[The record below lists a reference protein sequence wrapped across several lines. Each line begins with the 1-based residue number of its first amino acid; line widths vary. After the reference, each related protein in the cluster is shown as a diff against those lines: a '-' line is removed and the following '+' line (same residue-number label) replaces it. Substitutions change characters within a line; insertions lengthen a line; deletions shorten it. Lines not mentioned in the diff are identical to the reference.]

1 MNTIPLWLSNDGNLC
16 IYNALQAAY
25 EVSCW
30 AFGCLITL
38 VGLGCKGLFY
48 QSNLAKPLI
57 SGKQN
62 LLLFQ
67 NCPTSLHTNPFQ
79 GNPTRKFTRNWVIT
93 NNTINSKHVP
103 QPHMDHFQKN
113 HMGKSPKK
121 TWAYQRE
128 DKRILFHHNLSLCNM
143 SQH

>member
-1 MNTIPLWLSNDGNLC
+1 MSIFPLWLSNDGNLC
-16 IYNALQAAY
+16 IYNALQIAY

-30 AFGCLITL
+30 VFGCLITL
-38 VGLGCKGLFY
+38 AGLGCKGLFY
-48 QSNLAKPLI
+48 QSNLTNPLI

-67 NCPTSLHTNPFQ
+67 NYPTSLHMNPFQ
-79 GNPTRKFTRNWVIT
+79 GSPMRNFLKIWVII

-103 QPHMDHFQKN
+103 QLHMDPFQTN

-121 TWAYQRE
+121 TWVYHRE
-128 DKRILFHHNLSLCNM
+128 DKRTPFHHSLSLCNT
-143 SQH
+143 S